1 MNVRYPMWLQTAQ
14 QRPGASVFAT
24 LYAVESH
31 ARALLATVITV
42 QALHLLGN
50 ARDVSLLFSAVGMT
64 GLVASFSI
72 PVLIRYLSRR
82 RVYTLG
88 VLLVLCASLALA
100 TVSIPGQVI
109 GMLFRV
115 YGTACLNIALS
126 LYILQY
132 IRRSELTVSEPRRMQ
147 YGAIAWVIGPAL
159 GVYLYQHFSTLAPF
173 ALSACMS
180 LILMMVFWMLRLSDR
195 PGIVAPAE
203 RSRRGPARSIGR
215 FFSQPRLRLAW
226 SIVFA
231 RSSWW
236 VFFFIYMPV
245 YAIQQGL
252 GEVVGAMVVSA
263 GNGLL
268 FLAPIAGGLAR
279 RYGVR
284 RVLSVGFF
292 ICGIFTFAA
301 GILFDSPAAVI
312 TLLLLATIGTV
323 MMDAVGNV
331 PFLASVRPRER
342 EEMTTVFRTYLDAS
356 DLIPPA
362 LFALVLSF
370 FELHVVF
377 LIQGCVTLAFIALL
391 AFLPQRLG
399 KSRIRIGPE
408 GPLPGAAAAPAIAV
422 MPETESL

>member
-1 MNVRYPMWLQTAQ
+1 
-14 QRPGASVFAT
+14 
-24 LYAVESH
+24 
-31 ARALLATVITV
+31 
-42 QALHLLGN
+42 
-50 ARDVSLLFSAVGMT
+50 
-64 GLVASFSI
+64 
-72 PVLIRYLSRR
+72 
-82 RVYTLG
+82 
-88 VLLVLCASLALA
+88 
-100 TVSIPGQVI
+100 
-109 GMLFRV
+109 
-115 YGTACLNIALS
+115 
-126 LYILQY
+126 
-132 IRRSELTVSEPRRMQ
+132 
-147 YGAIAWVIGPAL
+147 
-159 GVYLYQHFSTLAPF
+159 
-173 ALSACMS
+173 
-180 LILMMVFWMLRLSDR
+180 
-195 PGIVAPAE
+195 
-203 RSRRGPARSIGR
+203 
-215 FFSQPRLRLAW
+215 
-226 SIVFA
+226 
-231 RSSWW
+231 
-236 VFFFIYMPV
+236 MPV

-252 GEVVGAMVVSA
+252 GEVVGAVVVSA

-284 RVLSVGFF
+284 RVLRVGFF

-301 GILFDSPAAVI
+301 GLLFDSPAAVI

-370 FELHVVF
+370 FDLRVVF
-377 LIQGCVTLAFIALL
+377 LIQGCITLAFIALL

-399 KSRIRIGPE
+399 MSRIRIGPE

>member
-14 QRPGASVFAT
+14 QQPGASVFAT

-50 ARDVSLLFSAVGMT
+50 ARDVSLLFSAVGLT

-72 PVLIRYLSRR
+72 PTLIRRLSRR

-88 VLLVLCASLALA
+88 ILLVLCASLALA
-100 TVSIPGQVI
+100 TVTLPGQVI

-132 IRRSELTVSEPRRMQ
+132 IRRSELTLSEPRRMQ

-173 ALSACMS
+173 ALSVCMS
-180 LILMMVFWMLRLSDR
+180 LILMAIFWTLRLGDR
-195 PGIVAPAE
+195 PGIVAPTE
-203 RSRRGPARSIGR
+203 RSRRGTARSIGR

-231 RSSWW
+231 RSWWW

-245 YAIQQGL
+245 YAVQQGL

-268 FLAPIAGGLAR
+268 FLAPIAGGYAR

-284 RVLSVGFF
+284 RVLRVGFF
-292 ICGIFTFAA
+292 LCGLFTFAA
-301 GILFDSPAAVI
+301 GVFFESPVAVI

-323 MMDAVGNV
+323 TMDAVGNV
-331 PFLASVRPRER
+331 PFLAAVKARER

-356 DLIPPA
+356 ELIPPA

-370 FELHVVF
+370 FDLRTVF
-377 LIQGCVTLAFIALL
+377 LIQGCVMFAFIMLL
-391 AFLPQRLG
+391 AFLPGRLG
-399 KSRIRIGPE
+399 MTKIRIGPE
-408 GPLPGAAAAPAIAV
+408 GSIPGAAPRPAIAV
-422 MPETESL
+422 EPDVESL